1 MMLEI
6 LQVDFLRY
14 AFLSGILIGILCPVI
29 GAFIVLRKMSLMADG
44 MSHMALSG
52 IAAGLAL
59 QKYLPFLNFLNPF
72 YIGMLFSVLGSFCIR
87 PLMKLYPYY
96 REFVIPIILASA
108 IGLSVVFISL
118 ANAFN
123 SDLFG
128 YLFGS
133 LVTISKTDF
142 IVVLIVLIFVLGFV
156 ILCYKPLLTLTFDEE
171 GALVSKRGRQVVEI
185 LFTVTI
191 ALVVSV
197 TMNIVG
203 VLLVSAMMTIPVA
216 KGMQLAK
223 SFKQVFIYSIIF
235 AEFDILSGLVISYNF
250 NWSTGGTIVVIAFL
264 VFMIV
269 LLIKKI
275 VQTISHS
282 KPVKYSTEKTVKF

>member
-1 MMLEI
+1 MLQDI

-14 AFLSGILIGILCPVI
+14 AFLSGIMIGIICPVI
-29 GAFIVLRKMSLMADG
+29 GVFIVLRKMSLMADG

-59 QKYLPFLNFLNPF
+59 QRYLPFLYFINPF

-87 PLMKLYPYY
+87 PLMKLYPFY

-118 ANAFN
+118 ADAFN
-123 SDLFG
+123 KDLFG

-133 LVTISKTDF
+133 LITISHTDF
-142 IVVLIVLIFVLGFV
+142 LVVLIVLVIVLGFV
-156 ILCYKPLLTLTFDEE
+156 ILCYKPLLILTFDEE
-171 GALVSKRGRQVVEI
+171 GSLVSKRGKQVTDI
-185 LFTVTI
+185 LFTMIV

-203 VLLVSAMMTIPVA
+203 VLLVSAMMIIPVA

-235 AEFDILSGLVISYNF
+235 AEFDIIGGLVVSYQF
-250 NWSTGGTIVVIAFL
+250 NWSTGGTIVVLAFVL
-264 VFMIV
+264 FMIV
-269 LLIKKI
+269 LLIKKT
-275 VQTISHS
+275 VQSISRS
-282 KPVKYSTEKTVKF
+282 KPVSYSSDETVKF